1 MSEKEKKSG
10 VKSGG
15 VRSEKWSTVRSEKW
29 RSQERKV
36 SVKGK
41 KSLE

>member
-1 MSEKEKKSG
+1 MK
-10 VKSGG
+10 GG
-15 VRSEKWSTVRSEKW
+15 EVRSEKWSTVRSEKW

-41 KSLE
+41 KSQE